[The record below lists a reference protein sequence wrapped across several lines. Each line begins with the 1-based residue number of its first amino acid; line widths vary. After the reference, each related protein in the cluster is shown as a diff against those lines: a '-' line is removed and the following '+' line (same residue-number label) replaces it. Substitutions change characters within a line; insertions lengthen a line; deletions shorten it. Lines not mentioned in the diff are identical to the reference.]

1 MRTPLTP
8 QSDRPLLA
16 RLLLLSWVIII
27 LLGTTLPWHTIH
39 PQLQWWRI
47 DWSPFH
53 GGALRPRMIFDVAVN
68 VVLYL
73 PFGYLFRQWVG
84 QRNGPMTFVYV
95 MGMAA
100 ALSCSTEFI
109 QIFNPVRFP
118 AMADVVMNIIGALLG
133 AWAVVPEQK
142 DRSAI
147 LALTR
152 KLGAEGGMVIQNYR
166 KG

>member
-1 MRTPLTP
+1 MRTPVSF

-39 PQLQWWRI
+39 PQPQLQWWRI

-53 GGALRPRMIFDVAVN
+53 SGALRPRVIFDVAVN

-73 PFGYLFRQWVG
+73 PFGYLCRRWVG
-84 QRNGPMTFVYV
+84 QRDGAMTFVYV
-95 MGMAA
+95 IGMAA
-100 ALSCSTEFI
+100 ALSCCTEFV

-118 AMADVVMNIIGALLG
+118 AMADVVMNVTGALLG
-133 AWAVVPEQK
+133 AWAVLPEQK
-142 DRSAI
+142 GRSAI
-147 LALTR
+147 LPFGTNPAI
-152 KLGAEGGMVIQNYR
+152 VDS
-166 KG
+166 

>member
-1 MRTPLTP
+1 MHTPVSP

-53 GGALRPRMIFDVAVN
+53 GGGLRPRVIFDVAVN

-84 QRNGPMTFVYV
+84 ERNGPMTFVYV
-95 MGMAA
+95 IGMAA
-100 ALSCSTEFI
+100 ALSCCTEFV
-109 QIFNPVRFP
+109 QIFNAVRFP
-118 AMADVVMNIIGALLG
+118 AMADVVMNVTGALLG
-133 AWAVVPEQK
+133 AWAVLAEQK

-147 LALTR
+147 LPF
-152 KLGAEGGMVIQNYR
+152 GADPCHR
-166 KG
+166 